1 MSTVYSR
8 GGNPD
13 RTLSPA
19 PSREVTLYSMAL
31 TLMDLVEDLARDR
44 ELDLPTRRVVYPA
57 PIPAD
62 CPQVAVLFDS
72 WQPMPPWESFETCRT
87 FRWCG
92 SFQVVISRST
102 PAMPGRSG
110 QAPSADAMGL
120 SAQMASEDAE
130 LLIAVVDAVGEVGP
144 ELSIATPAP
153 EGGIQSTVLSVLL
166 PAFGGLT

>member
-1 MSTVYSR
+1 VSVIYTR

-13 RTLSPA
+13 LTLQQQGP
-19 PSREVTLYSMAL
+19 REVTLFSMAQ
-31 TLMDLVEDLARDR
+31 TLLDLVTDLARDR
-44 ELDLPTRRVVYPA
+44 NLDLPSRQIIYPA

-92 SFQVVISRST
+92 SFQLVISRAT

-110 QAPSADAMGL
+110 QAPSPDAMGL
-120 SAQMASEDAE
+120 AAQIASADAE
-130 LLIAVVDAVGEVGP
+130 LLIAVVDNLGEIGP
-144 ELSIATPAP
+144 ELSIVTPAP